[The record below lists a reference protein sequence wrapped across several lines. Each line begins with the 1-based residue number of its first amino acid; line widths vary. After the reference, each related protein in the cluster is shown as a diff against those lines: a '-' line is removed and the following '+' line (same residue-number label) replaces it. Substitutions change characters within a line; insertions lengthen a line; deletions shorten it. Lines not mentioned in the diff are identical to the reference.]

1 MNFPS
6 SYKDLETFSKNNPD
20 ILLKVYSQT
29 GSKNTTKKEIFPL
42 RPYYFP
48 RLTPEE
54 MKVKIV
60 VYLLLLFPPQEVI
73 NARLKNND
81 YDIGHFIAITDIN
94 AFMRGWRSDS
104 PEFVCDCCGNTFRTE
119 ELRDKHINEGCYTR
133 TTKQFELT
141 KKDVFFN
148 AHSKCPRNE
157 FVQYMDSETEMDK
170 NIDPDDDWDEEH
182 IPQAIEAHMVSKYQH
197 IFDLF
202 NIPTHVQFRGK
213 DCMKQY
219 ADYLMK
225 FSEKIEIGYN
235 KPISF
240 NEFIRFT
247 KRPINMSAEQC
258 ENYRNA
264 KKCYICGEDFDKK
277 YEIEQEEKIEQN
289 ERDELDEEDEDTK
302 YTFPPLRK
310 HCNRVKVADHDHLLE
325 KDNFLGAAHS
335 YCNLQR
341 QTRRTFITVI
351 CHNAANYDWH
361 LLIRELIKK
370 PYQIRPIAKTAY
382 KFISFKFGI
391 FHFIDSRR
399 FLNASEEKL
408 ANQLG
413 NRNEDG
419 SLKYDDDGKLL
430 SNYDIFIQLKTFFEN
445 HPKEKYRNGD
455 WRLLTKKGALPY
467 EYISYR
473 TLL

>member
-1 MNFPS
+1 MTLVIS
-6 SYKDLETFSKNNPD
+6 SLFVISM
-20 ILLKVYSQT
+20 LLW
-29 GSKNTTKKEIFPL
+29 
-42 RPYYFP
+42 
-48 RLTPEE
+48 
-54 MKVKIV
+54 V
-60 VYLLLLFPPQEVI
+60 VGEVI
-73 NARLKNND
+73 VA
-81 YDIGHFIAITDIN
+81 
-94 AFMRGWRSDS
+94 
-104 PEFVCDCCGNTFRTE
+104 EFACDCCGNTFRTE

-170 NIDPDDDWDEEH
+170 NIGPDDDWDEEH

-202 NIPTHVQFRGK
+202 HIPTHVQFRGK

-240 NEFIRFT
+240 NEFIRYT

-258 ENYRNA
+258 EIYRNA
-264 KKCYICGEDFDKK
+264 KKCYICGEDLDKK
-277 YEIEQEEKIEQN
+277 YETEQEEKIEQI
-289 ERDELDEEDEDTK
+289 ERDEEKLTIGKYKGKTFRDVRDSHPDYCEWVENKKGLKNSLKKFQAYLLDEEEEDTK

-361 LLIRELIKK
+361 LLIRELIN
-370 PYQIRPIAKTAY
+370 KT
-382 KFISFKFGI
+382 I
-391 FHFIDSRR
+391 
-399 FLNASEEKL
+399 
-408 ANQLG
+408 
-413 NRNEDG
+413 
-419 SLKYDDDGKLL
+419 
-430 SNYDIFIQLKTFFEN
+430 SNYTNRKNSIQI
-445 HPKEKYRNGD
+445 H
-455 WRLLTKKGALPY
+455 
-467 EYISYR
+467 
-473 TLL
+473 